1 MHHTFRR
8 LDRAFAAV
16 LISAAAA
23 FASAG
28 QAASASPDN
37 VCTLLADASTGVI
50 LKQEGECDRRA
61 PPASTFK
68 IPIALMGYDA
78 GFLKDENNP
87 KLPFKKGYPDWIE
100 SWRTD
105 TDPAAWMK
113 NSVVW
118 YSQQVTQALGK
129 EKFES
134 YVTDF
139 GYGNADVSGDKGK
152 DNGLTRSWL
161 SSSLRISPL
170 EQIDFLTKV
179 VTRKLPVSAH
189 AYEMTEAILT
199 EYELPDGWIVR
210 GKTGAGFAVNAD
222 GTPNRQKP
230 IGWYVGWA
238 SKDGRIVVFARL
250 KENSEPQK
258 MSPGFGTRDELLK
271 DLPSMLDAL

>member
-1 MHHTFRR
+1 MHAISRR
-8 LDRAFAAV
+8 LRRTFAAFV
-16 LISAAAA
+16 IGAAAALASAASAAAA
-23 FASAG
+23 
-28 QAASASPDN
+28 DN
-37 VCTLLADASTGVI
+37 VCTVLADASTGVV
-50 LKQEGECDRRA
+50 LKQEGECDRRV

-87 KLPFKKGYPDWIE
+87 TLPFKEGYPDWIE

-118 YSQQVTQALGK
+118 YSQQVAQALGK
-129 EKFES
+129 EKFEG
-134 YVTDF
+134 YVTAF

-161 SSSLRISPL
+161 SLSLRISPF
-170 EQIDFLTKV
+170 EQIDFLSKLV
-179 VTRKLPVSAH
+179 GRKLPVSTH

-199 EYELPDGWIVR
+199 EYELPDGWTVR
-210 GKTGAGFAVNAD
+210 GKTGAGFPVKAD
-222 GTPNRQKP
+222 GTPDRRRP

-238 SKDGRIVVFARL
+238 RKGDRTVVFARM
-250 KENSEPQK
+250 KANSEPQK
-258 MSPGFGTRDELLK
+258 MSPGFGTRDEMLK
-271 DLPSMLDAL
+271 DLPPMLDAL

>member
-1 MHHTFRR
+1 MHDISRR
-8 LDRAFAAV
+8 LGRVFAAFV
-16 LISAAAA
+16 IGAIAV
-23 FASAG
+23 AS
-28 QAASASPDN
+28 AASAKAADN
-37 VCTLLADASTGVI
+37 VCTVLADAATGAI
-50 LKQEGECDRRA
+50 LSQEGECDRRQ

-87 KLPFKKGYPDWIE
+87 TLPFKEGYPDWIE

-129 EKFES
+129 EKFAG
-134 YVTDF
+134 YVTAF

-170 EQIDFLTKV
+170 EQIDFLIKLV
-179 VTRKLPVSAH
+179 GRKLPVSAH

-199 EYELPDGWIVR
+199 EYELPHGWTVR
-210 GKTGAGFAVNAD
+210 GKTGAGFPVKAD
-222 GTPNRQKP
+222 GSPDRKRP
-230 IGWYVGWA
+230 IGWYVGWV
-238 SKDGRIVVFARL
+238 SKGDRTIVFARL
-250 KENSEPQK
+250 KENSKPQK

>member
-1 MHHTFRR
+1 
-8 LDRAFAAV
+8 V
-16 LISAAAA
+16 
-23 FASAG
+23 
-28 QAASASPDN
+28 
-37 VCTLLADASTGVI
+37 LADASTGAI
-50 LKQEGECDRRA
+50 LRQEGECDRRQ

-78 GFLKDENNP
+78 GFLKDEHSP

-118 YSQQVTQALGK
+118 YSQQVTQALGM
-129 EKFES
+129 EKFAG
-134 YVTDF
+134 YVTAF

-170 EQIDFLTKV
+170 EQIDFLTKLV
-179 VTRKLPVSAH
+179 GRKLPVSAH

-199 EYELPDGWIVR
+199 VSELPNGWTVR
-210 GKTGAGFAVNAD
+210 GKTGAGFPVNAD
-222 GTPNRQKP
+222 GTPDRQRP
-230 IGWYVGWA
+230 IGWYVGWVRT
-238 SKDGRIVVFARL
+238 DGQTVVVARL
-250 KENSEPQK
+250 KENSKPQK

-271 DLPSMLDAL
+271 ELPSMLDAL